1 MATHRT
7 KPPSLKNVEV
17 ATSYNDL
24 KRVLRDANYKFIE
37 LPHRSNLA
45 NIKTKLF
52 KDRFYN
58 GKTKIDVPKR
68 LDRYRQIY
76 QTKENYERYRRLIRQ
91 FCTESKTLCQDKD
104 MYLFANIYN
113 ERANIFNFI
122 LTRFQGMSS
131 IFGVLNDLAT
141 MVLYKDPFDINV
153 RKEAARIFYYRTSQ
167 QHQHQNAKHGN
178 NHITDEEKKTFIS
191 FPKLVAYRDSLEPT
205 FTSIQN
211 YGSSVRT
218 SSRSKRTTGNYNDVR
233 LKPNTNKEFRQH
245 MIYLK
250 LCVNTYIPP
259 LRRQFKDMIYEEDDT
274 KAVNTKTEQN
284 YLHKNTET
292 GIYSIILNHDKVESK
307 RGQEVL
313 TLNREEPYLQ
323 SSEMTKVFNHSFKIF
338 PRKYVFPKWQSVK
351 GNPDVVGNEP
361 MEQGVFDSLIDFDG
375 KNPKQNTLRYA
386 HHTYFVSDV
395 RPQLTNNQK
404 EDMASFSRHS
414 LATANRVYNKIH
426 MDHDM
431 DTKVD
436 IHKARTFNNDEDIL
450 KRINELVDAKMKLI
464 YNTMD
469 KKETKLKELSQEKK
483 AKIKAYNKKYFS
495 KSNYGSI
502 RQSDNRYLNYLNKG
516 NIKQPKQTVLDKHGV
531 HKVGDRYEFTDVK
544 LQERKQNK
552 NSANKNPNKNSAIN
566 NIDMKQQNQ
575 SGTGTGAATG
585 CKQVLL
591 DVGKL
596 MAGVVKKVAT
606 KQANKVVDIENMI
619 QYNAELDKKDKE
631 LDRKASTLPVLLVSK
646 KKHKPS
652 SSPWIQHVR
661 NYMNE
666 HNISY
671 KQAMKDSKST
681 YKKVERKKTERTNT
695 SSSSPWIQHVRNYMN
710 EHNISYK
717 QAMKDSKSTY
727 KKVDGKKPESKT
739 TERNT
744 GVYVQNMLTQNEHL
758 KLFQNAHKGG
768 QMGKRDIRAQ
778 ATGTYIKPTDSSN
791 TIRKKLMKYAMSLR
805 GMKKRWTSY
814 KGQDKKHAKTIL
826 DIINEIY
833 PNIVKIYQAGQ
844 KVGYTTIDPSQP
856 KIPKPK
862 KHKTREK
869 KKEPKPKTATIKNE
883 LLSLINQYGK
893 IQLKKENIAR
903 KDMLAGNHVR
913 LMLQNFTVNGE
924 PVDMIMLTFD
934 DKHNGFGVKMKQRVG
949 RFFKNYSEGYFI
961 YL

>member
-1 MATHRT
+1 M
-7 KPPSLKNVEV
+7 
-17 ATSYNDL
+17 
-24 KRVLRDANYKFIE
+24 
-37 LPHRSNLA
+37 
-45 NIKTKLF
+45 
-52 KDRFYN
+52 
-58 GKTKIDVPKR
+58 
-68 LDRYRQIY
+68 
-76 QTKENYERYRRLIRQ
+76 
-91 FCTESKTLCQDKD
+91 
-104 MYLFANIYN
+104 
-113 ERANIFNFI
+113 
-122 LTRFQGMSS
+122 
-131 IFGVLNDLAT
+131 
-141 MVLYKDPFDINV
+141 
-153 RKEAARIFYYRTSQ
+153 
-167 QHQHQNAKHGN
+167 
-178 NHITDEEKKTFIS
+178 
-191 FPKLVAYRDSLEPT
+191 
-205 FTSIQN
+205 
-211 YGSSVRT
+211 
-218 SSRSKRTTGNYNDVR
+218 
-233 LKPNTNKEFRQH
+233 
-245 MIYLK
+245 
-250 LCVNTYIPP
+250 
-259 LRRQFKDMIYEEDDT
+259 
-274 KAVNTKTEQN
+274 
-284 YLHKNTET
+284 
-292 GIYSIILNHDKVESK
+292 
-307 RGQEVL
+307 
-313 TLNREEPYLQ
+313 
-323 SSEMTKVFNHSFKIF
+323 
-338 PRKYVFPKWQSVK
+338 
-351 GNPDVVGNEP
+351 
-361 MEQGVFDSLIDFDG
+361 
-375 KNPKQNTLRYA
+375 
-386 HHTYFVSDV
+386 

-404 EDMASFSRHS
+404 EDMASFSRHN

-431 DTKVD
+431 DDKVD
-436 IHKARTFNNDEDIL
+436 IHKARTFNNDEDII

-464 YNTMD
+464 YDTMD
-469 KKETKLKELSQEKK
+469 KKEKKTKELSQEKK
-483 AKIKAYNKKYFS
+483 ARIKVYNKKYFS

-552 NSANKNPNKNSAIN
+552 NSAIN

-575 SGTGTGAATG
+575 SGTGRKK
-585 CKQVLL
+585 KQPISL

-596 MAGVVKKVAT
+596 MVGVVKKVAT

-631 LDRKASTLPVLLVSK
+631 LDRKASTLPVSLVSK

-671 KQAMKDSKST
+671 KQAMKDSRST
-681 YKKVERKKTERTNT
+681 YKKVE
-695 SSSSPWIQHVRNYMN
+695 
-710 EHNISYK
+710 
-717 QAMKDSKSTY
+717 
-727 KKVDGKKPESKT
+727 GKKPESKT

-758 KLFQNAHKGG
+758 KLFQTAHKGG

-778 ATGTYIKPTDSSN
+778 ATRTYIKATDSSK
-791 TIRKKLMKYAMSLR
+791 TIRKKLLLYATSLR

-844 KVGYTTIDPSQP
+844 KVGYTARDPSQP

-862 KHKTREK
+862 KHKTHEK

-913 LMLQNFTVNGE
+913 LMLQNFTVDGE
-924 PVDMIMLTFD
+924 PVDMIMLTYD
-934 DKHNGFGVKMKQRVG
+934 DEHNGFGVKMKQRVG
-949 RFFKNYSEGYFI
+949 RFFKNYGEGYFI